1 MESRREFFE
10 IEGLGQIVVG
20 AGADP
25 IDAIAHLAARG
36 EHDDRNFGEPANHR
50 QERQSVDFG
59 QHHVE
64 HDAVG
69 LPHPYEREPL
79 DAVAGAADL
88 EAFESQGDFEHFA
101 DTLIVVDD
109 GDSPLLLIHRII
121 LRLQAP
127 APPRDVHGDF
137 GAFLG
142 SQRSI
147 VRQTAAHGHLAW
159 LALDNSEKDRQRTRI
174 RSWRGAQ
181 MMAVLVLAAIVIPPA
196 PATSP
201 VSRTNVAQA
210 APQTNSMPAAV
221 AVPSALPSVESG
233 LALPYPAYG
242 LPQPQILTARPAA
255 GVPATVALA
264 DAIAIAIARV
274 PSLAAARGEV
284 ALEDASVALA
294 RTGLAPDVSISG
306 SSGYSY
312 VQGGGGSTA
321 AASAATASN
330 LYSAQSNS
338 GSLSLSQLI
347 YDGGQI
353 RAKIDAAS
361 LTRDATLATYRRDA
375 QTVVY
380 NVAAA
385 YYTLLADERT
395 VAVDEELL
403 RENIV
408 SENLV
413 RAQIRA
419 GTVAGADL
427 STQLATTA
435 NARTTLVTAQGT
447 LQNDRV
453 AFATDLGLPADTDV
467 LPRDDTQGLET
478 ATPASALPAFAS
490 ALDIAYAERPDV
502 VQARLTVAADEASL
516 RGARRGLSPTLS
528 FSGTKG
534 IESSNLG
541 GGAIRND
548 GTLGFSVTIPIYDQG
563 VTRAN
568 VASSRATVAIA
579 TANAATTRLTV
590 AQDVRQAL
598 ISIVSDRAVLDQTRA
613 AYDSS
618 VSSLRST
625 QGQYRVGA
633 STLPSLI
640 QAEATLASAATNI
653 VNAIY
658 TLRIAE
664 NNLRYALGTNLQ

>member
-1 MESRREFFE
+1 M
-10 IEGLGQIVVG
+10 
-20 AGADP
+20 
-25 IDAIAHLAARG
+25 IAA
-36 EHDDRNFGEPANHR
+36 
-50 QERQSVDFG
+50 
-59 QHHVE
+59 
-64 HDAVG
+64 
-69 LPHPYEREPL
+69 
-79 DAVAGAADL
+79 
-88 EAFESQGDFEHFA
+88 
-101 DTLIVVDD
+101 
-109 GDSPLLLIHRII
+109 
-121 LRLQAP
+121 
-127 APPRDVHGDF
+127 
-137 GAFLG
+137 
-142 SQRSI
+142 
-147 VRQTAAHGHLAW
+147 
-159 LALDNSEKDRQRTRI
+159 
-174 RSWRGAQ
+174 
-181 MMAVLVLAAIVIPPA
+181 LVLAAIVGPQ
-196 PATSP
+196 TP
-201 VSRTNVAQA
+201 VSSTVAPMNVAQA
-210 APQTNSMPAAV
+210 APQANSTPAA
-221 AVPSALPSVESG
+221 AAEPAALPPIERG

-242 LPQPQILTARPAA
+242 SPQPQILTTRRAA
-255 GVPATVALA
+255 GIPATVTLA
-264 DAIAIAIARV
+264 DATAIAIARV
-274 PSLAAARGEV
+274 PSLEAARGEV

-294 RTGLAPDVSISG
+294 RTGLAPDVSVSG
-306 SSGYSY
+306 STGYSY
-312 VQGGGGSTA
+312 VQGGGA
-321 AASAATASN
+321 NASAASSSF
-330 LYSAQSNS
+330 YSAQSNS
-338 GSLSLSQLI
+338 GSLALSQLI
-347 YDGGQI
+347 YDGGRI

-375 QTVVY
+375 QSVAY

-435 NARTTLVTAQGT
+435 NARTTLVSAQGT

-453 AFATDLGLPADTDV
+453 AFATALGLAADIDV

-502 VQARLTVAADEASL
+502 AQARLTVAADEASL
-516 RGARRGLSPTLS
+516 RSARRGLAPSLS
-528 FSGTKG
+528 FSGAKG
-534 IESSNLG
+534 LESSNLG

-548 GTLGFSVTIPIYDQG
+548 GSLAFDITIPIYDQG
-563 VTRAN
+563 STRAN

-598 ISIVSDRAVLDQTRA
+598 ISIVSDRAVLDQTRV
-613 AYDSS
+613 AYDSA

-625 QGQYRVGA
+625 QGQYRVGV
-633 STLPSLI
+633 STLPSII

>member
-1 MESRREFFE
+1 
-10 IEGLGQIVVG
+10 
-20 AGADP
+20 
-25 IDAIAHLAARG
+25 
-36 EHDDRNFGEPANHR
+36 
-50 QERQSVDFG
+50 
-59 QHHVE
+59 
-64 HDAVG
+64 
-69 LPHPYEREPL
+69 
-79 DAVAGAADL
+79 
-88 EAFESQGDFEHFA
+88 
-101 DTLIVVDD
+101 
-109 GDSPLLLIHRII
+109 
-121 LRLQAP
+121 
-127 APPRDVHGDF
+127 
-137 GAFLG
+137 
-142 SQRSI
+142 
-147 VRQTAAHGHLAW
+147 
-159 LALDNSEKDRQRTRI
+159 
-174 RSWRGAQ
+174 
-181 MMAVLVLAAIVIPPA
+181 MMAALVLAALA
-196 PATSP
+196 RA
-201 VSRTNVAQA
+201 NVAQA
-210 APQTNSMPAAV
+210 APEAKSTPAPAADT
-221 AVPSALPSVESG
+221 AALPSVERG

-242 LPQPQILTARPAA
+242 SPQPQILTTRREA
-255 GVPATVALA
+255 GVAATVTLA
-264 DAIAIAIARV
+264 DATAIAIARV

-306 SSGYSY
+306 STEYSY
-312 VQGGGGSTA
+312 VQGGG
-321 AASAATASN
+321 ASAAAGAV
-330 LYSAQSNS
+330 SATLLSGQTNS
-338 GSLSLSQLI
+338 GSLSVSQLI
-347 YDGGQI
+347 FDGGQI

-375 QTVVY
+375 QTVAY
-380 NVAAA
+380 DVAAA

-395 VAVDEELL
+395 VAVDDELL
-403 RENIV
+403 REDVV

-435 NARTTLVTAQGT
+435 NARTTLVSAQGT

-453 AFATDLGLPADTDV
+453 AFATALGLAADADV

-502 VQARLTVAADEASL
+502 AQARLTVAADEASL
-516 RGARRGLSPTLS
+516 RSARRGLSPTLS
-528 FSGTKG
+528 FSGSKG
-534 IESSNLG
+534 LESSNLG

-548 GTLGFSVTIPIYDQG
+548 GTLGFDITIPIYDQG

-579 TANAATTRLTV
+579 TANAATNRLTV

-613 AYDSS
+613 AYQSAAT
-618 VSSLRST
+618 SLRST
-625 QGQYRVGA
+625 QGQYRVGM
-633 STLPSLI
+633 STLPAVI
-640 QAEATLASAATNI
+640 QAEATLAAAATNI

>member
-1 MESRREFFE
+1 
-10 IEGLGQIVVG
+10 
-20 AGADP
+20 
-25 IDAIAHLAARG
+25 
-36 EHDDRNFGEPANHR
+36 
-50 QERQSVDFG
+50 
-59 QHHVE
+59 
-64 HDAVG
+64 
-69 LPHPYEREPL
+69 
-79 DAVAGAADL
+79 
-88 EAFESQGDFEHFA
+88 
-101 DTLIVVDD
+101 
-109 GDSPLLLIHRII
+109 
-121 LRLQAP
+121 
-127 APPRDVHGDF
+127 
-137 GAFLG
+137 
-142 SQRSI
+142 
-147 VRQTAAHGHLAW
+147 
-159 LALDNSEKDRQRTRI
+159 
-174 RSWRGAQ
+174 
-181 MMAVLVLAAIVIPPA
+181 MMAALVLAAIVRPQTQAAAPLPP
-196 PATSP
+196 
-201 VSRTNVAQA
+201 TNVAQA
-210 APQTNSMPAAV
+210 APQASPTPAEPA
-221 AVPSALPSVESG
+221 ALPSTEQG

-242 LPQPQILTARPAA
+242 SPQPQILTTRRAA
-255 GVPATVALA
+255 GVPATITLA
-264 DAIAIAIARV
+264 DATAIAIARV

-294 RTGLAPDVSISG
+294 RTGLAPDVSVSG

-312 VQGGGGSTA
+312 VQGGGANAS
-321 AASAATASN
+321 AASAVSSSF
-330 LYSAQSNS
+330 YSAQSNS

-347 YDGGQI
+347 FDGGQI
-353 RAKIDAAS
+353 RAKIDAAN
-361 LTRDATLATYRRDA
+361 LTRDATLAGYRRDA
-375 QTVVY
+375 QAVAY
-380 NVAAA
+380 DVAAA

-403 RENIV
+403 RENVV

-435 NARTTLVTAQGT
+435 NARTTLVSAQGT

-453 AFATDLGLPADTDV
+453 AFATALGLAADTDV

-478 ATPASALPAFAS
+478 ATPASALPPFAN

-502 VQARLTVAADEASL
+502 AEARLTVAADEASL

-528 FSGTKG
+528 FSGSKG
-534 IESSNLG
+534 LESSDLG

-548 GTLGFSVTIPIYDQG
+548 GTLGFDVTIPIYDRG

-613 AYDSS
+613 AYASA
-618 VSSLRST
+618 VTSLRST
-625 QGQYRVGA
+625 QGQYRVGV

-640 QAEATLASAATNI
+640 QAEASLASAATNI

>member
-1 MESRREFFE
+1 M
-10 IEGLGQIVVG
+10 
-20 AGADP
+20 
-25 IDAIAHLAARG
+25 IAALMLAA
-36 EHDDRNFGEPANHR
+36 
-50 QERQSVDFG
+50 
-59 QHHVE
+59 
-64 HDAVG
+64 
-69 LPHPYEREPL
+69 
-79 DAVAGAADL
+79 
-88 EAFESQGDFEHFA
+88 
-101 DTLIVVDD
+101 VV
-109 GDSPLLLIHRII
+109 SP
-121 LRLQAP
+121 QA
-127 APPRDVHGDF
+127 
-137 GAFLG
+137 L
-142 SQRSI
+142 
-147 VRQTAAHGHLAW
+147 
-159 LALDNSEKDRQRTRI
+159 
-174 RSWRGAQ
+174 
-181 MMAVLVLAAIVIPPA
+181 
-196 PATSP
+196 ATSP
-201 VSRTNVAQA
+201 PT
-210 APQTNSMPAAV
+210 PA
-221 AVPSALPSVESG
+221 ALPSIESG
-233 LALPYPAYG
+233 LGLPYPAAG
-242 LPQPQILTARPAA
+242 SPQPQVLTTRRAL
-255 GVPATVALA
+255 GVPATVTLA

-284 ALEDASVALA
+284 ALEEASVALA

-312 VQGGGGSTA
+312 VQDGGVNAA
-321 AASAATASN
+321 AASALSSN
-330 LYSAQSNS
+330 LFSAQSNT
-338 GSLSLSQLI
+338 GSLALSQLI
-347 YDGGQI
+347 FDGGRI

-375 QTVVY
+375 QAVAY
-380 NVAAA
+380 NVASA

-395 VAVDEELL
+395 VAVDAELL

-478 ATPASALPAFAS
+478 ATPTSALPAFAS

-502 VQARLTVAADEASL
+502 AEARLTVAADEASL
-516 RGARRGLSPTLS
+516 RAARRGLAPSLS
-528 FSGTKG
+528 FSGAKG
-534 IESSNLG
+534 IESTNLG

-548 GTLGFSVTIPIYDQG
+548 GSLAFDVTIPVYDQG

-613 AYDSS
+613 AYDSA

-625 QGQYRVGA
+625 QGQYRVGV

-640 QAEATLASAATNI
+640 QAEASLASAATNI

>member
-1 MESRREFFE
+1 
-10 IEGLGQIVVG
+10 
-20 AGADP
+20 
-25 IDAIAHLAARG
+25 
-36 EHDDRNFGEPANHR
+36 
-50 QERQSVDFG
+50 
-59 QHHVE
+59 
-64 HDAVG
+64 
-69 LPHPYEREPL
+69 
-79 DAVAGAADL
+79 
-88 EAFESQGDFEHFA
+88 
-101 DTLIVVDD
+101 
-109 GDSPLLLIHRII
+109 
-121 LRLQAP
+121 
-127 APPRDVHGDF
+127 
-137 GAFLG
+137 
-142 SQRSI
+142 
-147 VRQTAAHGHLAW
+147 
-159 LALDNSEKDRQRTRI
+159 
-174 RSWRGAQ
+174 
-181 MMAVLVLAAIVIPPA
+181 MMAALVLAAIVA
-196 PATSP
+196 PAAAAASP
-201 VSRTNVAQA
+201 VPRTNVAQA
-210 APQTNSMPAAV
+210 PLPAATDEP
-221 AVPSALPSVESG
+221 AALPSVESG

-242 LPQPQILTARPAA
+242 SPQPQILSTRRAA
-255 GVPATVALA
+255 GVPATVTLA

-284 ALEDASVALA
+284 ALEDAAVALA
-294 RTGLAPDVSISG
+294 RTGLAPDVSVSG
-306 SSGYSY
+306 SSEYSY
-312 VQGGGGSTA
+312 VQGGGSS
-321 AASAATASN
+321 ASAPSAVASTFF
-330 LYSAQSNS
+330 SAQSNS

-375 QTVVY
+375 QTVAY
-380 NVAAA
+380 DVATD

-435 NARTTLVTAQGT
+435 NARTTLVSAQGT

-453 AFATDLGLPADTDV
+453 AFATALGLPADTDV

-478 ATPASALPAFAS
+478 ATPASALPAFAG

-502 VQARLTVAADEASL
+502 AQARLTVAADEASL

-528 FSGTKG
+528 FSGSKG
-534 IESSNLG
+534 LESTNLG

-548 GTLGFSVTIPIYDQG
+548 GTLGFAVTIPVYDQG

-568 VASSRATVAIA
+568 VASSRATVDIA
-579 TANAATTRLTV
+579 TADAAATRLSV

-613 AYDSS
+613 AYGSA
-618 VSSLRST
+618 VTSLRAT
-625 QGQYRVGA
+625 QGQYRVGV

-640 QAEATLASAATNI
+640 QAEASLASAATNI

-658 TLRIAE
+658 TLRIAQS
-664 NNLRYALGTNLQ
+664 NLRYALGTNLQ

>member
-1 MESRREFFE
+1 
-10 IEGLGQIVVG
+10 L
-20 AGADP
+20 
-25 IDAIAHLAARG
+25 
-36 EHDDRNFGEPANHR
+36 
-50 QERQSVDFG
+50 
-59 QHHVE
+59 
-64 HDAVG
+64 
-69 LPHPYEREPL
+69 
-79 DAVAGAADL
+79 
-88 EAFESQGDFEHFA
+88 
-101 DTLIVVDD
+101 
-109 GDSPLLLIHRII
+109 
-121 LRLQAP
+121 
-127 APPRDVHGDF
+127 
-137 GAFLG
+137 
-142 SQRSI
+142 QRSI
-147 VRQTAAHGHLAW
+147 LRQTPAHEHLAW
-159 LALDNSEKDRQRTRI
+159 PAHVHEANDRRHFRFRFGT
-174 RSWRGAQ
+174 GTP
-181 MMAVLVLAAIVIPPA
+181 MMAALVLAAVVLPPPPPPA
-196 PATSP
+196 PAP
-201 VSRTNVAQA
+201 RVNVAQA
-210 APQTNSMPAAV
+210 APQANSTPAPAAEP
-221 AVPSALPSVESG
+221 AALPSIERG
-233 LALPYPAYG
+233 LALPYPASG
-242 LPQPQILTARPAA
+242 SPQPQILTTRREA
-255 GVPATVALA
+255 GVPATVTLA
-264 DAIAIAIARV
+264 DATAIAIARV

-284 ALEDASVALA
+284 ALDDASIALA

-306 SSGYSY
+306 SSEYSY
-312 VQGGGGSTA
+312 VQGGG
-321 AASAATASN
+321 ASAAPV
-330 LYSAQSNS
+330 SAALLSGQTNS

-347 YDGGQI
+347 FDGGQI

-375 QTVVY
+375 QTVAY
-380 NVAAA
+380 DVAAA

-435 NARTTLVTAQGT
+435 NARTTLVSAQGT

-453 AFATDLGLPADTDV
+453 AFATALGLAADADV

-478 ATPASALPAFAS
+478 ATPASALPAFTS

-502 VQARLTVAADEASL
+502 AQARLTVAADEASL

-528 FSGTKG
+528 FSGSKG
-534 IESSNLG
+534 LESSNLG

-548 GTLGFSVTIPIYDQG
+548 GTLGFDITIPVYDQG
-563 VTRAN
+563 ITRAN

-579 TANAATTRLTV
+579 TANAATTRLSV

-598 ISIVSDRAVLDQTRA
+598 ISIVSDRAVLDQTRV
-613 AYDSS
+613 AYASA
-618 VSSLRST
+618 VTSLRST
-625 QGQYRVGA
+625 QGQYRVGV

>member
-1 MESRREFFE
+1 MT
-10 IEGLGQIVVG
+10 
-20 AGADP
+20 AT
-25 IDAIAHLAARG
+25 RG
-36 EHDDRNFGEPANHR
+36 FCWFIGTILRSNAPGSPR
-50 QERQSVDFG
+50 SI
-59 QHHVE
+59 
-64 HDAVG
+64 
-69 LPHPYEREPL
+69 
-79 DAVAGAADL
+79 
-88 EAFESQGDFEHFA
+88 QGD
-101 DTLIVVDD
+101 
-109 GDSPLLLIHRII
+109 S
-121 LRLQAP
+121 
-127 APPRDVHGDF
+127 

-142 SQRSI
+142 LQRSI
-147 VRQTAAHGHLAW
+147 LRQTAVHEHLA
-159 LALDNSEKDRQRTRI
+159 LPASDHEANDRRHFRYRFGRAT
-174 RSWRGAQ
+174 A
-181 MMAVLVLAAIVIPPA
+181 MMAALVLAAIVRPQTPA
-196 PATSP
+196 SSP
-201 VSRTNVAQA
+201 VPRTNVAQA
-210 APQTNSMPAAV
+210 APQSNPTPSPAAE
-221 AVPSALPSVESG
+221 PPALPSIDRG

-242 LPQPQILTARPAA
+242 SPQPQILTTRRAA
-255 GVPATVALA
+255 GVPATVTLA
-264 DAIAIAIARV
+264 EATAIAIARV
-274 PSLAAARGEV
+274 PSLDAARGEV
-284 ALEDASVALA
+284 AYDDASVALA
-294 RTGLAPDVSISG
+294 RTGLAPDVGISG
-306 SSGYSY
+306 SSEYSY
-312 VQGGGGSTA
+312 VQGGVANA
-321 AASAATASN
+321 ALFSS
-330 LYSAQSNS
+330 QSNS

-375 QTVVY
+375 QAVAY

-403 RENIV
+403 RENVV

-427 STQLATTA
+427 SAQLATTA
-435 NARTTLVTAQGT
+435 NARTTLVSAQGT

-453 AFATDLGLPADTDV
+453 AFATALGLDADTDV
-467 LPRDDTQGLET
+467 LPRDDTQGFET

-490 ALDIAYAERPDV
+490 ALDIAYAERPDIAE
-502 VQARLTVAADEASL
+502 ARLTIAADEASL

-528 FSGTKG
+528 FSGSKG
-534 IESSNLG
+534 LESSNLG

-548 GTLGFSVTIPIYDQG
+548 GTLGFALTIPIYDRG

-579 TANAATTRLTV
+579 TADAATTRLTV

-613 AYDSS
+613 AYDSA
-618 VSSLRST
+618 VTSLSST
-625 QGQYRVGA
+625 QGQYRVGM

-640 QAEATLASAATNI
+640 QAEATLAAAATNV